1 VTTTILTV
9 LGARPQFVKAAA
21 LSPRWREFDAV
32 SELIVHTGQHFD
44 AQMSDVFFS
53 EMNIPEPAINLGIG
67 GGTHGQNTG
76 RMIEAIERVLLDIK
90 PAAVLV
96 YGDTDSTLAAG
107 LATAKLGIPLAHV
120 EAGLRSF
127 RRAMPEEINRVM
139 TDHLADVLYAP
150 SEAAVRNLGCEGIS
164 GQRVQLSGDVM
175 CDAVRRFS
183 SMSASR
189 SAILADIGIRPR
201 EFHLMTLHRKE
212 NTDDRAVLSGILRG
226 IAASDWPV
234 VFPVHPRTRK
244 MLNAFGLELPPNV
257 RPLEPLGYLDA
268 LALLASARLVLTDSG
283 GMQKEAYFLSRPCVT
298 LREETEW
305 VELVELGANILAG
318 ANSEVIADLVNR
330 EPWDIG
336 SAAIYGDGN
345 AASIIAADLVGRIT

>member
-21 LSPRWREFDAV
+21 LSPKWRDFDAV
-32 SELIVHTGQHFD
+32 NELIVHTGQHFD

-53 EMNIPEPAINLGIG
+53 EMNIPEPTINLGIG

-90 PAAVLV
+90 PTAVLV
-96 YGDTDSTLAAG
+96 YGDTDSTLAAS
-107 LATAKLGIPLAHV
+107 LATAKLAIPLAHV

-150 SEAAVRNLGCEGIS
+150 SEAAVRNLGCEGIT

-183 SMSASR
+183 NISAAR
-189 SAILADIGIRPR
+189 SNILAHIGMRPGQ
-201 EFHLMTLHRKE
+201 FHLMTLHRKE
-212 NTDDRAVLSGILRG
+212 NTDDKAVLSNILRG
-226 IAASDWPV
+226 IAASEWPV

-244 MLNAFGLELPPNV
+244 MLNAFGLELPANV

-298 LREETEW
+298 LRDETEW
-305 VELVELGANILAG
+305 VELVDVGANILAG
-318 ANSEVIADLVNR
+318 ANSELIADLVNR
-330 EPWDIG
+330 EPWNIG
-336 SAAIYGDGN
+336 SSAIYGDGN
-345 AASIIAADLVGRIT
+345 AAAIIAADLVGRVA